1 MTGSRIRFL
10 LASLL
15 VGLLGLAGCS
25 QAPRDITAEAA
36 EQLQEGVDAV
46 VQAVVEGRLDGATA
60 ELARTRALLEEA
72 ADAGQLSVAR
82 YRTID
87 EALLRTE
94 AELALV
100 IAAGVAPPP
109 EEAEE
114 PVTEESADSGGGD
127 SDKGPP
133 DHSNAGGKDR

>member
-1 MTGSRIRFL
+1 MTGSRIRFV

-15 VGLLGLAGCS
+15 VGLLGLSGCS
-25 QAPRDITAEAA
+25 QAPRDITADAA

-72 ADAGQLSVAR
+72 ADAGELSVTR

-94 AELALV
+94 AELASV
-100 IAAGVAPPP
+100 IAASVAPPP
-109 EEAEE
+109 AEE
-114 PVTEESADSGGGD
+114 VPVADGSGDSGGGD
-127 SDKGPP
+127 SDNGPP